1 MNHTVRFA
9 RSEFEAVT
17 LAWELA
23 APGHSVRV
31 EQVLGDQLW
40 SVHVRPFRVESA
52 LTVDRSAI
60 VEREEGGGVWVI
72 TLNDCGGES

>member
-1 MNHTVRFA
+1 MKHTVRFA
-9 RSEFEAVT
+9 KSQAEAVT
-17 LAWELA
+17 LAWALS

-40 SVHVRPFRVESA
+40 SVHVRPFKVHSA

-72 TLNDCGGES
+72 TLDDCECES